1 MNNLHLSPRHR
12 IHTFFIAYF
21 SHSILLDSW
30 LSRSFFTRKTV
41 CVKLVIFSYNTRVL
55 TQRCRGWKHGFRR
68 RENTE
73 CVVLHLPNVR
83 QYLNMSYFTNVLT

>member
-1 MNNLHLSPRHR
+1 MVFVRGAAVGATLY
-12 IHTFFIAYF
+12 T
-21 SHSILLDSW
+21 
-30 LSRSFFTRKTV
+30 SRWQDRKTV
-41 CVKLVIFSYNTRVL
+41 CVKLVIFSYNTGVL